1 MRILAVTASK
11 PSQQALQGAIKVL
24 GHDLLAAEG
33 RRDLFALLPAYHPD
47 IALVI
52 LDLDLPDAVG
62 LDVLRELKAHPRFG
76 GLPVLVLT
84 GDQNESEAL
93 TAIHAGARDSLSREC
108 TQQDLVTRMF
118 ECLGHA
124 A

>member
-1 MRILAVTASK
+1 MRILAVTASE
-11 PSQQALQGAIKVL
+11 SAQHALQGAIKVL
-24 GHDLLAAEG
+24 GYDLLAAES
-33 RRDLFALLPAYHPD
+33 RRELFSLLPAYHPD

-52 LDLDLPDAVG
+52 LDLELPDAAG
-62 LDVLRELKAHPRFG
+62 LDVLHELKTHPRFG
-76 GLPVLVLT
+76 RLPVLVLT
-84 GDQNESEAL
+84 GKQDESEAL
-93 TAIHAGARDSLSREC
+93 TAIHAGARDSLPREC